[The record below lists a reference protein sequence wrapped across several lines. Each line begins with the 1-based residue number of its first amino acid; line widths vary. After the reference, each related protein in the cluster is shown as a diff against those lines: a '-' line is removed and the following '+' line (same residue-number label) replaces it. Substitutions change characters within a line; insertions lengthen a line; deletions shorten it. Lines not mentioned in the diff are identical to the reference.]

1 MKHVLGTLRG
11 VENLFGG
18 FDQELFILHI
28 FILEQVVDPK
38 IKALS
43 EVLINLLLLVLQM
56 LQPQLELA
64 FRV

>member
-11 VENLFGG
+11 VEDLFGG